1 MQNKHQKNAH
11 PKKKIQVP
19 NGVFRLRKFSKKAFL
34 AIFGSFWDLTNNP
47 F

>member
-19 NGVFRLRKFSKKAFL
+19 NGVFSGVLDLENFRKKHFWPFL
-34 AIFGSFWDLTNNP
+34 AVFGT
-47 F
+47 